1 MDRQLVVRA
10 QGGDHAAFA
19 ALAAASIGRLTAVAR
34 LTLQDRPLAE
44 DAVQEALIEGWRNIR
59 GLRDADRF
67 EAWLHR
73 LLMRACFAQVR
84 RQRRQRVVEIPLPVL
99 GGPTVTGAE
108 PALLVRDELERGLRA
123 LAADQRAV
131 IVLTYYLDLPLA
143 EVARV
148 LDVPIGTVKSRL
160 NRALAAL
167 RARLEADRRE
177 PSPTAER
184 YA

>member
-10 QGGDHAAFA
+10 QGGDHGAFA
-19 ALAAASIGRLTAVAR
+19 ALAAASIGRLSAVAR
-34 LTLQDRPLAE
+34 LTLHDRQRAD
-44 DAVQEALIEGWRNIR
+44 DAVQEALVEAWRNIR
-59 GLRDADRF
+59 GLRDPDRF

-73 LLMRACFAQVR
+73 LLMRACFDEVR
-84 RQRRQRVVEIPLPVL
+84 RERRHQVVEIPMPAL
-99 GGPTVTGAE
+99 GGLSVA
-108 PALLVRDELERGLRA
+108 AADRHLDIHDQLERGLRN

-148 LDVPIGTVKSRL
+148 LDLPVGTAKSRL

-167 RARLEADRRE
+167 RARLEADERE
-177 PSPTAER
+177 PARTAER
-184 YA
+184 FA